1 MSAYDEA
8 VVVGVDG
15 SDAALSAVRWAAR
28 EAQRTGRRL
37 RLIVSV
43 WVSPFG
49 YLGTSDPAVDALAR
63 RVGEVAL
70 DRAELLVRE
79 VAPGLDVTREP
90 SARPALETLERAST
104 TAWQTVVGRRG
115 SGGFARLLAGSVAL
129 GLPARSH
136 GPVVVVPHAFRDDGS
151 GPVVVGL
158 EGSESDRELA
168 AAAYREA
175 SFRGVELVA
184 VHSWSDNPL
193 LAPQLVRNPEI
204 AAQLA
209 ADEGDERRLLA
220 EQLDGWSQQYPDV
233 AVRSVVPQG
242 SPAGSVLDAADTAQL
257 IVLGSRGRNALR
269 AMLLG
274 STSRAVIS
282 HAQCP
287 VLVIPRPD

>member
-1 MSAYDEA
+1 MSLNDEA
-8 VVVGVDG
+8 VAVGVDG

-28 EAQRTGRRL
+28 EAHRYGRPL

-49 YLGTSDPAVDALAR
+49 YIGTADPQVDALAQ
-63 RVGEVAL
+63 RVGEIAL

-79 VAPGLDVTREP
+79 VAPGVAVTRE
-90 SARPALETLERAST
+90 SSGRPALDTLERESMS
-104 TAWQTVVGRRG
+104 AWQTVVGRRG

-129 GLPARSH
+129 GLAARAH
-136 GPVVVVPHAFRDDGS
+136 GPVVVVPQGFRDDASGS
-151 GPVVVGL
+151 VVVGL
-158 EGSESDRELA
+158 EGSASDRAVA
-168 AAAYREA
+168 AAAFREA
-175 SFRGVELVA
+175 SFRGTELIA

-220 EQLDGWSQQYPDV
+220 EQLDGWSERYPDV

-242 SPAGSVLDAADTAQL
+242 SPAGSILDAADTAQL
-257 IVLGSRGRNALR
+257 VVVGSRGRNAVQ

-282 HAQCP
+282 HSQCP
-287 VLVIPRPD
+287 VLIIPHRD